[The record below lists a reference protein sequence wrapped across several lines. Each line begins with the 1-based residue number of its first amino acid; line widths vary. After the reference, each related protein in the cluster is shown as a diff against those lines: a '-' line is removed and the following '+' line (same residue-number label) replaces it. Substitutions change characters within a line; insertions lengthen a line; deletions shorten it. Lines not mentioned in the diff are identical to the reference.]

1 MPEIWG
7 TDVQPMGQVS
17 APLFGCHRAGLLDI
31 RLNSKAQGEFLD
43 GHSVEDLLAWY
54 DVL

>member
-7 TDVQPMGQVS
+7 TAHGPSFRSTFRVLDG
-17 APLFGCHRAGLLDI
+17 AGLLDI